1 MLLLRWRLLLGMD
14 KMLLYG
20 ASGHAKVICS
30 CLESQSITIEDIFD
44 DNEDLKYLNNY
55 PVIGKYNATLHLSIP
70 LIISIGNNQI
80 RKKVSNF
87 IKHSFGI
94 LRHKSCIID
103 CNVEIGEGSV
113 FIHGSIVQRDTTIG
127 KHCIINTAATIDH
140 DCVLEDFV
148 HISPNATLCG
158 NVYVGEGTQVGAN
171 SVIKQGV
178 KIGKWVT
185 IGAGSVVLNNVAD
198 FSVVVGNPGRI
209 IKSKNG

>member
-1 MLLLRWRLLLGMD
+1 
-14 KMLLYG
+14 MLLYG

-30 CLESQSITIEDIFD
+30 CLESQSMVIEGIFD

-55 PVIGKYNATLHLSIP
+55 PVLGKYDSALHPNTP

-80 RKKVSNF
+80 RKQVSNF
-87 IKHSFGI
+87 IAHSFGI
-94 LRHKSCIID
+94 LRHNSCIID
-103 CNVEIGEGSV
+103 SLVQIGEGSA

-171 SVIKQGV
+171 AVIKQGV

-185 IGAGSVVLNNVAD
+185 IGAGSVVLNDVAD
-198 FSVVVGNPGRI
+198 FSIVVGNPAKI